1 MPLVPSSPLPDAK
14 SQKVKD
20 VTEVTIIENII
31 KLFIPTIII
40 DTNVRMIYLSM

>member
-14 SQKVKD
+14 SKKVKE
-20 VTEVTIIENII
+20 VTEVTTIENII

-40 DTNVRMIYLSM
+40 VNNVRMIYLSM